1 MTAGDTDPGLILNP
15 EYWGRNGFPHAA
27 ARWLRENDPIRWYES
42 ELVDPFWLV
51 TRHADLVEVSRNSQV
66 WSSTERIMIE
76 ARRSEPMPFRTM
88 LHMDPPEHTKHRK
101 IYKDWL
107 TPRSVRRMEDRLRE
121 ISRELV
127 DEMAPANEGNFVELM
142 AARHPLQL
150 ICELLGVGSDAEEVV
165 LGIAKQAFGTQDPE
179 FKDDGSIERAIEFSG
194 GLIEARRATPS
205 EDLASAIAN
214 ASIDG
219 EALNVLEAMS
229 HIMVLV
235 TAGHDTTAS
244 AISGGLLALLRNPA
258 ELEKLKADPELI
270 PTAVDE
276 MVRYV
281 TPTTNFCRV
290 ATEDTELSGVPIKKG
305 QDVCMNFASANR
317 DADVFDAPDEFRVDR
332 SPNPHVGFGT
342 GTHACIGQTLA
353 KVEMNA
359 LFAELVPRIKRIELA
374 GDPRWVDAIWIS
386 SLKDLPIRFELE

>member
-127 DEMAPANEGNFVELM
+127 DEMARAKEGNFVELM
-142 AARHPLQL
+142 AARHPLKL
-150 ICELLGVGSDAEEVV
+150 ICELLGVGSEAEEVV
-165 LGIAKQAFGTQDPE
+165 LGIAKQAFGAQDPE

-219 EALNVLEAMS
+219 DALNMLEAMS

-244 AISGGLLALLRNPA
+244 AISGGLLALMRNPG
-258 ELEKLKADPELI
+258 ELDKLKANPELI
-270 PTAVDE
+270 PSAVDE

-290 ATEDTELSGVPIKKG
+290 ATEDTELSSVPIKKG

-332 SPNPHVGFGT
+332 NPNPHVGFGT

-386 SLKDLPIRFELE
+386 SLKDLPIRYELE

>member
-1 MTAGDTDPGLILNP
+1 MTAGDTNPGLILNP
-15 EYWGRNGFPHAA
+15 EYWGRNGFPRAA

-42 ELVDPFWLV
+42 KLVDPFWLV
-51 TRHADLVEVSRNSQV
+51 TRHADVVEVSRNSQL

-76 ARRSEPMPFRTM
+76 ARRSEPLPFRTM

-127 DEMAPANEGNFVELM
+127 DEMAPAKEGNFVELM
-142 AARHPLQL
+142 AARHPLKL
-150 ICELLGVGSDAEEVV
+150 ICELLGVGSEAEEVV
-165 LGIAKQAFGTQDPE
+165 LGIAKQTFGTQDPE

-219 EALNVLEAMS
+219 DALNVLEAMS

-332 SPNPHVGFGT
+332 NPNPHVGFGT

-386 SLKDLPIRFELE
+386 SLKDLPIQYELE